1 MEYYGLSMRGFY
13 QYERNWLAHK
23 SCLSVF
29 ADALVFEQFI
39 HLTKIYSFSGVSAS
53 IFCLFFFRLIA
64 HIFIW
69 NWKKLFF
76 GGTWI

>member
-1 MEYYGLSMRGFY
+1 MSAPLMLQKTHKGTVMEYYGLSMRGFY

-39 HLTKIYSFSGVSAS
+39 HLPKIYSFSGVSAS
-53 IFCLFFFRLIA
+53 IFSFS
-64 HIFIW
+64 
-69 NWKKLFF
+69 
-76 GGTWI
+76 